1 MDGPGRPTVMDEN
14 TLRILENAFSNDA
27 TDIQACFLANIAT
40 STLYKYQVDNPGYL
54 ERKQALKD
62 MIKYQAKRIVKE
74 AMFDKDKGTD
84 TAKWYLERKDKG
96 EFSSRQEMTGADGTA
111 FIPILSNIKKQDA
124 LLGNNITPQN
134 NGDAEED

>member
-14 TLRILENAFSNDA
+14 TLRILEDAFSNDA

-84 TAKWYLERKDKG
+84 TAKWYLERKDKS
-96 EFSSRQEMTGADGTA
+96 EFSQKVENDITSGGEKLN
-111 FIPILSNIKKQDA
+111 PILVKFIDGENKDNRNTE
-124 LLGNNITPQN
+124 GV
-134 NGDAEED
+134 

>member
-14 TLRILENAFSNDA
+14 TLRILEDAFSNDA

-96 EFSSRQEMTGADGTA
+96 EFSQKVENDITSGGEKLN
-111 FIPILSNIKKQDA
+111 PILVKFIDGENKDNRNTE
-124 LLGNNITPQN
+124 GV
-134 NGDAEED
+134 

>member
-14 TLRILENAFSNDA
+14 TLRILEDAFSNDA

-62 MIKYQAKRIVKE
+62 MIKYQAKRIIKE

-96 EFSSRQEMTGADGTA
+96 EFSQKVENDITSGGEKLN
-111 FIPILSNIKKQDA
+111 PILVKFIDGENKDNRNTE
-124 LLGNNITPQN
+124 GV
-134 NGDAEED
+134 